1 MSAKQLLDS
10 IGALSVA
17 MAMSHLK
24 DNIPKLKTE
33 IEKEYQEKKKELTK
47 REEEKSFDSIDRSF
61 DSSKIESNS
70 SKISKNITE
79 GKKAS
84 NTIGKSFSINE
95 QNKTIFPI
103 KDDEIE
109 IIYSSENSN
118 LQFQKK
124 KLDFYEKN
132 LMKKQ
137 YIENQLNK
145 KRKKKEKIE
154 KSNLK
159 NKPNVNA
166 ISEKIVRKKFHNNYI
181 PINQRGI
188 QLGALKQTQYLINE
202 QKKNLDALNLQKGK
216 IKLNDYQIN
225 NFIKKQFEW
234 KEQIDDKKLGLQIIK
249 KIKSEDNLFNDT
261 NYNTNINSNYHT
273 NSNSNII
280 KNTIYLSKK
289 TEELANKKINKF
301 CDTYHIK
308 RSEIYDRLYKEGITK
323 EKEIKKLSEKYKN
336 TFQPY
341 VNKYKKYRNY
351 KKEDKTLKKTHS
363 DIHLIGKKMIDVSK
377 STKKHYT
384 KANSIISKS
393 NSKMISKSVSIN
405 NDNDK
410 REEDDIKISNI
421 QNKNNP
427 FMRNSIRASTS
438 LNKMNYDTNHST
450 NNNIISLDIK
460 NIDSISKKENNLTPK
475 LRDSSTF
482 TIQNINKAKENND
495 NYESNYQN
503 INQKS
508 NIKNLITMDFNF
520 NFDEDQKNFEQE
532 SDILTKSDMGM
543 TSLLRKSTY
552 KEFDEPSWIEELI
565 QISNEKSKK
574 NYDIQSQ
581 LYKINIGNS
590 SATGKNKPFT
600 VIGKNEIFA
609 NLFKKI

>member
-118 LQFQKK
+118 LHFQKK

-132 LMKKQ
+132 LLKKQ
-137 YIENQLNK
+137 YIENQLEK

-188 QLGALKQTQYLINE
+188 QLGALKHTEYLINE

-216 IKLNDYQIN
+216 IKMNDYQIN

-234 KEQIDDKKLGLQIIK
+234 KEEIDDRKLGLQIMK
-249 KIKSEDNLFNDT
+249 KIKSEDNLLDDT
-261 NYNTNINSNYHT
+261 NYNTNNNNSNY
-273 NSNSNII
+273 NINSNII

-289 TEELANKKINKF
+289 TEELVNKK
-301 CDTYHIK
+301 
-308 RSEIYDRLYKEGITK
+308 
-323 EKEIKKLSEKYKN
+323 
-336 TFQPY
+336 
-341 VNKYKKYRNY
+341 
-351 KKEDKTLKKTHS
+351 
-363 DIHLIGKKMIDVSK
+363 
-377 STKKHYT
+377 
-384 KANSIISKS
+384 
-393 NSKMISKSVSIN
+393 
-405 NDNDK
+405 
-410 REEDDIKISNI
+410 
-421 QNKNNP
+421 
-427 FMRNSIRASTS
+427 
-438 LNKMNYDTNHST
+438 
-450 NNNIISLDIK
+450 
-460 NIDSISKKENNLTPK
+460 
-475 LRDSSTF
+475 
-482 TIQNINKAKENND
+482 
-495 NYESNYQN
+495 
-503 INQKS
+503 
-508 NIKNLITMDFNF
+508 
-520 NFDEDQKNFEQE
+520 
-532 SDILTKSDMGM
+532 
-543 TSLLRKSTY
+543 
-552 KEFDEPSWIEELI
+552 
-565 QISNEKSKK
+565 
-574 NYDIQSQ
+574 
-581 LYKINIGNS
+581 
-590 SATGKNKPFT
+590 
-600 VIGKNEIFA
+600 
-609 NLFKKI
+609 